1 MTAPALI
8 PQADLSRAA
17 KVANKHGCAIEID
30 AGNIKIRIIPN
41 IPADAPQGQRPIDEP
56 EPDL

>member
-17 KVANKHGCAIEID
+17 KVANKHGCAIEIE

-41 IPADAPQGQRPIDEP
+41 IPVDGPQGHRPIDEP
-56 EPDL
+56 EPVL